1 MAKEIDLCEVFLIEK
16 VCTDWEIV
24 IQDFFQKFKKGI
36 DLSSISEEKGRIN
49 EDGTLTIFT
58 SIQGVEVSM
67 NVLEGQWLYGEI
79 VDLESLRHAH

>member
-1 MAKEIDLCEVFLIEK
+1 MVREVDLCEVFLTEE
-16 VCTDWEIV
+16 VYTAWQIV
-24 IQDFFQKFKKGI
+24 IQDFFRKSKKGI